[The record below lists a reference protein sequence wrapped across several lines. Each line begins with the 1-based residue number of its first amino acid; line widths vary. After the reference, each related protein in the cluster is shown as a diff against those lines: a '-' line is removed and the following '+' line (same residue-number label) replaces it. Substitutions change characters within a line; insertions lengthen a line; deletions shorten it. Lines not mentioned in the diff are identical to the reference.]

1 MYYIIEKEDTIRIPP
16 EYMHLTDSL
25 EKTINILALNA
36 FEGRYDPSTE
46 DFILLTYDHQV
57 VGRGRVIHGDGA
69 IYQNVRYQALM
80 FSMDQGEVVDG
91 KIQKV
96 NDFGA
101 FVLIGPTEA
110 LLHKSQIFEEP
121 VNVELGQGIARII
134 GSSSGR
140 HIGESTHI
148 RARIVSKSINHN
160 DPRSSKI
167 GLNCKQPGLGAYEWL
182 QEDA

>member
-25 EKTINILALNA
+25 EQTINILALNA
-36 FEGRYDPSTE
+36 FEGRYDPDSE
-46 DFILLTYDHQV
+46 DFILLTFDHQV

-96 NDFGA
+96 NEFGA

-121 VNVELGQGIARII
+121 VNVEI
-134 GSSSGR
+134 
-140 HIGESTHI
+140 EP
-148 RARIVSKSINHN
+148 N
-160 DPRSSKI
+160 
-167 GLNCKQPGLGAYEWL
+167 
-182 QEDA
+182 